1 MPFPATEF
9 LSIEKFGMVAVVLRF
24 TPSECGFIDLFPN
37 PPLSRPDFR
46 SAVGAYVCVAGDH
59 SSPPAFRSDAIVGS
73 KVIDQK

>member
-1 MPFPATEF
+1 MPFPTTQF
-9 LSIEKFGMVAVVLRF
+9 LSVEEFNMVAVVLRF

-37 PPLSRPDFR
+37 PSLSRLDFR

-59 SSPPAFRSDAIVGS
+59 SSPPASGCDAIVGS